1 MLLSDIKQH
10 LQSITECPDWSIGCI
25 HSYKPKSI
33 AVLGKQGVLQSVQS
47 YEQSYAS
54 KTIELVIRWNDEA
67 EAEQTAQ
74 QLYDFFLAQPDTIG
88 IWNIVQCA
96 LPYDTPVNM
105 QPLPDNG
112 IEYRI
117 EVMITYR
124 KGE

>member
-1 MLLSDIKQH
+1 MD
-10 LQSITECPDWSIGCI
+10 
-25 HSYKPKSI
+25 
-33 AVLGKQGVLQSVQS
+33 
-47 YEQSYAS
+47 
-54 KTIELVIRWNDEA
+54 DEA
-67 EAEQTAQ
+67 EGRADCTAAIC
-74 QLYDFFLAQPDTIG
+74 FFLAQPDTIG